1 MTSQAAWGQGSPPVS
16 VIVAAALRLL
26 DEHGFAALTTRRLA
40 VAMGIHQPTIYRR
53 VADRDALLGLVA
65 DAIMAEA
72 APLDRDAVP
81 CREWLH
87 EVGMRVRAAW
97 RQHPHAA
104 PLLHYGGPH
113 PAITRFLDD
122 VVAVMRSAG
131 LEGTDLVASLQAYL
145 GYVLGTV
152 MLDSRG
158 THNVTPAEVEVTAF
172 PDLQHLQQMVVLAIE
187 SPELIF
193 ETGLELVLDGIFRR
207 AGADCQ

>member
-1 MTSQAAWGQGSPPVS
+1 MTSQAAWGQGSPPVE
-16 VIVAAALRLL
+16 VIVSAALRLL

-72 APLDRDAVP
+72 VPLDRDAVP
-81 CREWLH
+81 WRDWLH
-87 EVGMRVRAAW
+87 ETGMRVRAAW
-97 RQHPHAA
+97 RQHPNAA

-122 VVAVMRSAG
+122 VAAVMRSAG
-131 LEGTDLVASLQAYL
+131 LEGTDLVASLQAYF

-158 THNVTPAEVEVTAF
+158 THEGTPAPLEATAF
-172 PDLQHLQQMVVLAIE
+172 PDLQHVQQLVMLSVQ

-193 ETGLELVLDGIFRR
+193 ETGLEIVLDGISRR
-207 AGADCQ
+207 ADAESQ

>member
-16 VIVAAALRLL
+16 VIVSAALRLL

-40 VAMGIHQPTIYRR
+40 AAMGIHQPTIYRR
-53 VADRDALLGLVA
+53 VTDRDALLGLVA

-72 APLDRDAVP
+72 VPLDRDAVP
-81 CREWLH
+81 WRDWLH
-87 EVGMRVRAAW
+87 ETGMRVRTAW
-97 RQHPHAA
+97 RGHPHAA

-122 VVAVMRSAG
+122 VVAVMRAAG
-131 LEGTDLVASLQAYL
+131 LEGTDLVASLQAYF

-158 THNVTPAEVEVTAF
+158 THDVTLASLDETAF
-172 PDLQHLQQMVVLAIE
+172 PDLQHLQQLVTHAVT
-187 SPELIF
+187 SPEVIF
-193 ETGLELVLDGIFRR
+193 ESGLELVLDGIARR
-207 AGADCQ
+207 AGAERG